1 LTEKT
6 PDFLTTLETLIR
18 DRIDSPIKGSYTSEL
33 IAAGQKRMMAQKVGE
48 EAVELALASVSGD
61 RGETIDEAADL
72 LYHVLVLLHS
82 QGIELADVVATLAS
96 RHKA

>member
-18 DRIDSPIKGSYTSEL
+18 DRIDSPIKGSY
-33 IAAGQKRMMAQKVGE
+33 MAQKVGE